1 MGGDDIDRR
10 VVSWIF
16 EAFEAEFGLPLVAD
30 EMVKQRIRDAAERAK
45 IELSSTLQTEIHL
58 PFLCAGESGPLHFKA
73 LLTRARFDQMIA
85 QLVGRAVTCAE
96 SALSDAGLEPD
107 GIDEVLL
114 VGGSTR
120 IPLVIERV
128 EALFEQKAN
137 RTINPDEA
145 VALGAAVQ
153 AGILSG
159 EGLDILLLDVTPLTL
174 GVETRGGL
182 FTRLIERNTTIPTRA
197 EKTFSTAV
205 DDQPSIEVHVLQGE
219 REFAVENRSLG
230 RFELKGIPPMPRATP
245 KIDVVFEID
254 ANGIVAVA
262 ASERSTGVGARSEI
276 RDAGGISEQEVARM
290 IQDAEG
296 AERADA
302 ERRALVER
310 RNALEAAMLRLGQ
323 RRQDAAGDLAEE
335 TCGMVE
341 DAVAEVV
348 RTLGSE
354 ILDEARY
361 LELNGRVLDAAAQV
375 EDDLIAAA
383 SRRRRT
389 DAPPADA

>member
-1 MGGDDIDRR
+1 
-10 VVSWIF
+10 
-16 EAFEAEFGLPLVAD
+16 
-30 EMVKQRIRDAAERAK
+30 
-45 IELSSTLQTEIHL
+45 
-58 PFLCAGESGPLHFKA
+58 
-73 LLTRARFDQMIA
+73 
-85 QLVGRAVTCAE
+85 VTCSE

-107 GIDEVLL
+107 GIDEVQL